1 MNIAFFD
8 FDGTMAK
15 GDSLLAFVA
24 FVRGKK
30 RLYWGLFSRCFILIG
45 YALGLISNTK
55 AKQALMRYFFAGM
68 DYKEFLQECE
78 RFCPELE
85 SRLKP
90 AALAR
95 LQWHK
100 DRGDR
105 VVMVSASFEEYLA
118 PLCARLGM
126 ECIGTRLATQLKKVD
141 SRGDSVLGRHSAD
154 FRDLEAAADSCSAA
168 KTSEAV
174 QDGGTQAGFFSKSLK
189 SYKSPTAK
197 RSFFRKQAIAVQ
209 GEAAAGFFRT
219 PRILEDTN
227 WGSLEKSTENTK
239 VDSSKQAYFSVI
251 ASRDSGVAIHNQKV
265 DSRNNA
271 QNVEISQNEKA
282 ESVFDNQAAGGRIFH
297 QNKQSGVSVSS
308 QVSLEK
314 SNAKTLESTFVS
326 GEFATPNCYGEQKA
340 VRIRARYDLSNYA
353 EIYAYGDSK
362 GDRAMLELATHA
374 FYKPF

>member
-15 GDSLLAFVA
+15 GDSLLGFVA

-55 AKQALMRYFFAGM
+55 AKQAVMRYFFANM

-78 RFCPELE
+78 RFCPDLE

-100 DRGDR
+100 DRGDV

-118 PLCARLGM
+118 PLCAKLGM
-126 ECIGTRLATQLKKVD
+126 ECIGTRLATQTQNKD
-141 SRGDSVLGRHSAD
+141 SRGGDSVLGSHSDDFAD
-154 FRDLEAAADSCSAA
+154 FKATADLKSCSA
-168 KTSEAV
+168 
-174 QDGGTQAGFFSKSLK
+174 LK
-189 SYKSPTAK
+189 ST
-197 RSFFRKQAIAVQ
+197 Q
-209 GEAAAGFFRT
+209 
-219 PRILEDTN
+219 
-227 WGSLEKSTENTK
+227 
-239 VDSSKQAYFSVI
+239 
-251 ASRDSGVAIHNQKV
+251 
-265 DSRNNA
+265 
-271 QNVEISQNEKA
+271 
-282 ESVFDNQAAGGRIFH
+282 
-297 QNKQSGVSVSS
+297 
-308 QVSLEK
+308 
-314 SNAKTLESTFVS
+314 TLESTFLS

-340 VRIRARYDLSNYA
+340 VRIKARYDLSRYE

-362 GDRAMLELATHA
+362 GDTAMLALATHA

>member
-126 ECIGTRLATQLKKVD
+126 ECVGTRLATQLKKVD
-141 SRGDSVLGRHSAD
+141 SRGDSVLGGHSAD
-154 FRDLEAAADSCSAA
+154 FRDLEAAADSCSAP

-174 QDGGTQAGFFSKSLK
+174 QDGGTQAGFFSKSPK
-189 SYKSPTAK
+189 SYESPTAK
-197 RSFFRKQAIAVQ
+197 RSFFRKQAKWCK
-209 GEAAAGFFRT
+209 AGARKQVSSVI
-219 PRILEDTN
+219 PRILEVEN
-227 WGSLEKSTENTK
+227 QVEYKKST
-239 VDSSKQAYFSVI
+239 Q
-251 ASRDSGVAIHNQKV
+251 
-265 DSRNNA
+265 
-271 QNVEISQNEKA
+271 
-282 ESVFDNQAAGGRIFH
+282 
-297 QNKQSGVSVSS
+297 
-308 QVSLEK
+308 
-314 SNAKTLESTFVS
+314 TLESTFVS

>member
-8 FDGTMAK
+8 FDGTIAK

-55 AKQALMRYFFAGM
+55 AKQAVMRYFFANM

-78 RFCPELE
+78 RFCPDLE

-100 DRGDR
+100 DRGDV

-126 ECIGTRLATQLKKVD
+126 ECIGTRLATQTQNKD
-141 SRGDSVLGRHSAD
+141 SRGGDSVLGSHSDD
-154 FRDLEAAADSCSAA
+154 FE
-168 KTSEAV
+168 
-174 QDGGTQAGFFSKSLK
+174 
-189 SYKSPTAK
+189 
-197 RSFFRKQAIAVQ
+197 
-209 GEAAAGFFRT
+209 
-219 PRILEDTN
+219 
-227 WGSLEKSTENTK
+227 
-239 VDSSKQAYFSVI
+239 
-251 ASRDSGVAIHNQKV
+251 
-265 DSRNNA
+265 
-271 QNVEISQNEKA
+271 
-282 ESVFDNQAAGGRIFH
+282 
-297 QNKQSGVSVSS
+297 
-308 QVSLEK
+308 
-314 SNAKTLESTFVS
+314 TLESTFLS

-340 VRIRARYDLSNYA
+340 VRIKARYDLSSYE

-362 GDRAMLELATHA
+362 GDRAMLALATHA

>member
-15 GDSLLAFVA
+15 GDSLLGFVA

-55 AKQALMRYFFAGM
+55 AKQAVMRYFFANM

-78 RFCPELE
+78 RFCPDLE

-100 DRGDR
+100 DRGDV

-118 PLCARLGM
+118 PLCAKLGM
-126 ECIGTRLATQLKKVD
+126 ECIGTRLATQTQNKDSRGGDSSCGLESQAGSEKVD
-141 SRGDSVLGRHSAD
+141 SR
-154 FRDLEAAADSCSAA
+154 
-168 KTSEAV
+168 
-174 QDGGTQAGFFSKSLK
+174 
-189 SYKSPTAK
+189 
-197 RSFFRKQAIAVQ
+197 
-209 GEAAAGFFRT
+209 
-219 PRILEDTN
+219 
-227 WGSLEKSTENTK
+227 
-239 VDSSKQAYFSVI
+239 
-251 ASRDSGVAIHNQKV
+251 
-265 DSRNNA
+265 
-271 QNVEISQNEKA
+271 
-282 ESVFDNQAAGGRIFH
+282 
-297 QNKQSGVSVSS
+297 
-308 QVSLEK
+308 
-314 SNAKTLESTFVS
+314 LESTFLS
-326 GEFATPNCYGEQKA
+326 GEFATPNCYGEQKV
-340 VRIRARYDLSNYA
+340 VRIKARYDLSSYE

-362 GDRAMLELATHA
+362 GDRAMLALATHA

>member
-1 MNIAFFD
+1 M
-8 FDGTMAK
+8 G
-15 GDSLLAFVA
+15 G
-24 FVRGKK
+24 
-30 RLYWGLFSRCFILIG
+30 
-45 YALGLISNTK
+45 
-55 AKQALMRYFFAGM
+55 
-68 DYKEFLQECE
+68 
-78 RFCPELE
+78 
-85 SRLKP
+85 
-90 AALAR
+90 
-95 LQWHK
+95 
-100 DRGDR
+100 
-105 VVMVSASFEEYLA
+105 
-118 PLCARLGM
+118 
-126 ECIGTRLATQLKKVD
+126 
-141 SRGDSVLGRHSAD
+141 HSAD
-154 FRDLEAAADSCSAA
+154 FRDLEAAADSCSAP

-174 QDGGTQAGFFSKSLK
+174 QGASTQAGFFSKSPK
-189 SYKSPTAK
+189 SYESPTA
-197 RSFFRKQAIAVQ
+197 
-209 GEAAAGFFRT
+209 T

-227 WGSLEKSTENTK
+227 WGSLEKSTENT
-239 VDSSKQAYFSVI
+239 
-251 ASRDSGVAIHNQKV
+251 KV

-362 GDRAMLELATHA
+362 GDRAMLELATYA

>member
-30 RLYWGLFSRCFILIG
+30 RLYWGLISRCFILIG
-45 YALGLISNTK
+45 YAIGLISNTK
-55 AKQALMRYFFAGM
+55 AKQAVMRYFFADM
-68 DYKEFLQECE
+68 SYKEFLQECE
-78 RFCPELE
+78 RFCSELE

-100 DRGDR
+100 DRGDI

-126 ECIGTRLATQLKKVD
+126 ECIGTRLALD
-141 SRGDSVLGRHSAD
+141 SRVCGEQACESVL
-154 FRDLEAAADSCSAA
+154 
-168 KTSEAV
+168 
-174 QDGGTQAGFFSKSLK
+174 
-189 SYKSPTAK
+189 
-197 RSFFRKQAIAVQ
+197 
-209 GEAAAGFFRT
+209 
-219 PRILEDTN
+219 
-227 WGSLEKSTENTK
+227 
-239 VDSSKQAYFSVI
+239 
-251 ASRDSGVAIHNQKV
+251 
-265 DSRNNA
+265 
-271 QNVEISQNEKA
+271 
-282 ESVFDNQAAGGRIFH
+282 
-297 QNKQSGVSVSS
+297 
-308 QVSLEK
+308 
-314 SNAKTLESTFVS
+314 S

-340 VRIRARYDLSNYA
+340 VRIKARYDLSSYE

-362 GDRAMLELATHA
+362 GDVAMLALATHA

>member
-55 AKQALMRYFFAGM
+55 AKQAVMRYFFANM

-78 RFCPELE
+78 RFCPDLE

-100 DRGDR
+100 DRGDV

-118 PLCARLGM
+118 PLCAKLGM
-126 ECIGTRLATQLKKVD
+126 ECIGTRLATQTQNKD
-141 SRGDSVLGRHSAD
+141 SEEQEVG
-154 FRDLEAAADSCSAA
+154 
-168 KTSEAV
+168 
-174 QDGGTQAGFFSKSLK
+174 
-189 SYKSPTAK
+189 Y
-197 RSFFRKQAIAVQ
+197 
-209 GEAAAGFFRT
+209 
-219 PRILEDTN
+219 
-227 WGSLEKSTENTK
+227 EKST
-239 VDSSKQAYFSVI
+239 
-251 ASRDSGVAIHNQKV
+251 
-265 DSRNNA
+265 
-271 QNVEISQNEKA
+271 QN
-282 ESVFDNQAAGGRIFH
+282 
-297 QNKQSGVSVSS
+297 
-308 QVSLEK
+308 
-314 SNAKTLESTFVS
+314 LESTFLS

-340 VRIRARYDLSNYA
+340 VRIKARYDLSSYE

-362 GDRAMLELATHA
+362 GDTAMLALATHA

>member
-15 GDSLLAFVA
+15 GDSLLGFVA

-55 AKQALMRYFFAGM
+55 AKQAVMRYFFANM

-78 RFCPELE
+78 RFCPDLE

-100 DRGDR
+100 DRGDV

-118 PLCARLGM
+118 PLCAKLGM
-126 ECIGTRLATQLKKVD
+126 ECIGTRLATQTQNKD
-141 SRGDSVLGRHSAD
+141 SRGDSSCG
-154 FRDLEAAADSCSAA
+154 LES
-168 KTSEAV
+168 
-174 QDGGTQAGFFSKSLK
+174 QAGS
-189 SYKSPTAK
+189 
-197 RSFFRKQAIAVQ
+197 
-209 GEAAAGFFRT
+209 E
-219 PRILEDTN
+219 
-227 WGSLEKSTENTK
+227 
-239 VDSSKQAYFSVI
+239 
-251 ASRDSGVAIHNQKV
+251 KV
-265 DSRNNA
+265 DSR
-271 QNVEISQNEKA
+271 
-282 ESVFDNQAAGGRIFH
+282 
-297 QNKQSGVSVSS
+297 
-308 QVSLEK
+308 
-314 SNAKTLESTFVS
+314 LESTFLS

-340 VRIRARYDLSNYA
+340 VRIKARYDLSSYE

-362 GDRAMLELATHA
+362 GDTAMLALATHA

>member
-15 GDSLLAFVA
+15 GDSLLGFVA

-55 AKQALMRYFFAGM
+55 AKQAVMRYFFANM

-78 RFCPELE
+78 RFCPDLE

-100 DRGDR
+100 DRGDV

-118 PLCARLGM
+118 PLCAKLGM
-126 ECIGTRLATQLKKVD
+126 ECIGTRLAAQTQNKDSRGGDSSCGLESQAGSEKVD
-141 SRGDSVLGRHSAD
+141 SR
-154 FRDLEAAADSCSAA
+154 
-168 KTSEAV
+168 
-174 QDGGTQAGFFSKSLK
+174 
-189 SYKSPTAK
+189 
-197 RSFFRKQAIAVQ
+197 
-209 GEAAAGFFRT
+209 
-219 PRILEDTN
+219 
-227 WGSLEKSTENTK
+227 
-239 VDSSKQAYFSVI
+239 
-251 ASRDSGVAIHNQKV
+251 
-265 DSRNNA
+265 
-271 QNVEISQNEKA
+271 
-282 ESVFDNQAAGGRIFH
+282 
-297 QNKQSGVSVSS
+297 
-308 QVSLEK
+308 
-314 SNAKTLESTFVS
+314 LESTFLS
-326 GEFATPNCYGEQKA
+326 GEFATPNCYGEQKV
-340 VRIRARYDLSNYA
+340 VRIKARYDLSSYE

-362 GDRAMLELATHA
+362 GDTAMLALATHA

>member
-15 GDSLLAFVA
+15 GDSLLGFVA

-55 AKQALMRYFFAGM
+55 AKQAVMRYFFANM

-78 RFCPELE
+78 RFCPDLE

-100 DRGDR
+100 DRGDV

-118 PLCARLGM
+118 PLCAKLGM
-126 ECIGTRLATQLKKVD
+126 ECIGTRLATQTQNKDSRGGDSSCGLESQAGSEKVD
-141 SRGDSVLGRHSAD
+141 SR
-154 FRDLEAAADSCSAA
+154 
-168 KTSEAV
+168 
-174 QDGGTQAGFFSKSLK
+174 
-189 SYKSPTAK
+189 
-197 RSFFRKQAIAVQ
+197 
-209 GEAAAGFFRT
+209 
-219 PRILEDTN
+219 
-227 WGSLEKSTENTK
+227 
-239 VDSSKQAYFSVI
+239 
-251 ASRDSGVAIHNQKV
+251 
-265 DSRNNA
+265 
-271 QNVEISQNEKA
+271 
-282 ESVFDNQAAGGRIFH
+282 
-297 QNKQSGVSVSS
+297 
-308 QVSLEK
+308 
-314 SNAKTLESTFVS
+314 LESTFLS

-340 VRIRARYDLSNYA
+340 VRIKARYDLSSYE

-362 GDRAMLELATHA
+362 GDTAMLALATHA

>member
-15 GDSLLAFVA
+15 GDSLLGFVA

-55 AKQALMRYFFAGM
+55 AKQAVMRYFFANM

-78 RFCPELE
+78 RFCPDLE

-100 DRGDR
+100 DRGDV

-118 PLCARLGM
+118 PLCAKLGM
-126 ECIGTRLATQLKKVD
+126 ECIGTRLATQTQNKDSRGGDSSCGLESQAGSEKVD
-141 SRGDSVLGRHSAD
+141 SR
-154 FRDLEAAADSCSAA
+154 
-168 KTSEAV
+168 
-174 QDGGTQAGFFSKSLK
+174 
-189 SYKSPTAK
+189 
-197 RSFFRKQAIAVQ
+197 
-209 GEAAAGFFRT
+209 
-219 PRILEDTN
+219 
-227 WGSLEKSTENTK
+227 
-239 VDSSKQAYFSVI
+239 
-251 ASRDSGVAIHNQKV
+251 
-265 DSRNNA
+265 
-271 QNVEISQNEKA
+271 
-282 ESVFDNQAAGGRIFH
+282 
-297 QNKQSGVSVSS
+297 
-308 QVSLEK
+308 
-314 SNAKTLESTFVS
+314 LESTFLS
-326 GEFATPNCYGEQKA
+326 GEFATPNCYGEQKV
-340 VRIRARYDLSNYA
+340 VRIKARYDLSSYE

-362 GDRAMLELATHA
+362 GDTAMLALATHA

>member
-15 GDSLLAFVA
+15 GDSLLGFVA

-55 AKQALMRYFFAGM
+55 AKQAVMRYFFANM

-78 RFCPELE
+78 RFCPDLE

-100 DRGDR
+100 DRGDV

-118 PLCARLGM
+118 PLCAKLGM
-126 ECIGTRLATQLKKVD
+126 ECIGTRLATQVQKVD
-141 SRGDSVLGRHSAD
+141 SRGGDSSCG
-154 FRDLEAAADSCSAA
+154 LES
-168 KTSEAV
+168 
-174 QDGGTQAGFFSKSLK
+174 QAGS
-189 SYKSPTAK
+189 
-197 RSFFRKQAIAVQ
+197 
-209 GEAAAGFFRT
+209 E
-219 PRILEDTN
+219 
-227 WGSLEKSTENTK
+227 
-239 VDSSKQAYFSVI
+239 
-251 ASRDSGVAIHNQKV
+251 KV
-265 DSRNNA
+265 DSR
-271 QNVEISQNEKA
+271 
-282 ESVFDNQAAGGRIFH
+282 
-297 QNKQSGVSVSS
+297 
-308 QVSLEK
+308 
-314 SNAKTLESTFVS
+314 LESTFLS
-326 GEFATPNCYGEQKA
+326 GEFATPNCYGWQKA
-340 VRIRARYDLSNYA
+340 VRIQARYDLSSYE

-362 GDRAMLELATHA
+362 GDTAMLALATHA

>member
-15 GDSLLAFVA
+15 GDSLLGFVA

-55 AKQALMRYFFAGM
+55 AKQAVMRYFFANM
-68 DYKEFLQECE
+68 DYKGFLQECE
-78 RFCPELE
+78 RFCPDLE

-100 DRGDR
+100 DRGDV

-118 PLCARLGM
+118 PLCAKLGM
-126 ECIGTRLATQLKKVD
+126 ECIGTRLATQTHNKD
-141 SRGDSVLGRHSAD
+141 SRGGDSSCG
-154 FRDLEAAADSCSAA
+154 LES
-168 KTSEAV
+168 
-174 QDGGTQAGFFSKSLK
+174 QAGS
-189 SYKSPTAK
+189 
-197 RSFFRKQAIAVQ
+197 
-209 GEAAAGFFRT
+209 E
-219 PRILEDTN
+219 
-227 WGSLEKSTENTK
+227 K
-239 VDSSKQAYFSVI
+239 VDSS
-251 ASRDSGVAIHNQKV
+251 
-265 DSRNNA
+265 
-271 QNVEISQNEKA
+271 
-282 ESVFDNQAAGGRIFH
+282 
-297 QNKQSGVSVSS
+297 
-308 QVSLEK
+308 
-314 SNAKTLESTFVS
+314 LESTFLS

-340 VRIRARYDLSNYA
+340 VRIKARYDLSSYE

-362 GDRAMLELATHA
+362 GDAAMLALATHA

>member
-15 GDSLLAFVA
+15 GDSLLGFVA

-55 AKQALMRYFFAGM
+55 AKQAVMRYFFANM

-78 RFCPELE
+78 RFCPDLE

-100 DRGDR
+100 DRGDV

-118 PLCARLGM
+118 PLCAKLGM
-126 ECIGTRLATQLKKVD
+126 ECIGTRLATQTHNKDSRGGDSSCGLESQAGSEKVD
-141 SRGDSVLGRHSAD
+141 SR
-154 FRDLEAAADSCSAA
+154 
-168 KTSEAV
+168 
-174 QDGGTQAGFFSKSLK
+174 
-189 SYKSPTAK
+189 
-197 RSFFRKQAIAVQ
+197 
-209 GEAAAGFFRT
+209 
-219 PRILEDTN
+219 
-227 WGSLEKSTENTK
+227 
-239 VDSSKQAYFSVI
+239 
-251 ASRDSGVAIHNQKV
+251 
-265 DSRNNA
+265 
-271 QNVEISQNEKA
+271 
-282 ESVFDNQAAGGRIFH
+282 
-297 QNKQSGVSVSS
+297 
-308 QVSLEK
+308 
-314 SNAKTLESTFVS
+314 LESTFLS

-340 VRIRARYDLSNYA
+340 VRIKARYDLSSYE

-362 GDRAMLELATHA
+362 GDTAMLALATHA

>member
-154 FRDLEAAADSCSAA
+154 FGDLEAAADSCSAP

-174 QDGGTQAGFFSKSLK
+174 QGASTQAGFF
-189 SYKSPTAK
+189 
-197 RSFFRKQAIAVQ
+197 RN
-209 GEAAAGFFRT
+209 
-219 PRILEDTN
+219 PRILKDAN
-227 WGSLEKSTENTK
+227 WGSLEKSTENKK
-239 VDSSKQAYFSVI
+239 VDSSKQAPFSVI
-251 ASRDSGVAIHNQKV
+251 ASRDSGVAIHSQKV

-297 QNKQSGVSVSS
+297 QNKRSGVSVSS

-314 SNAKTLESTFVS
+314 STQTLESTFVS

>member
-15 GDSLLAFVA
+15 GDSLLGFVA

-55 AKQALMRYFFAGM
+55 AKQAVMRYFFANM

-78 RFCPELE
+78 RFCPDLE

-100 DRGDR
+100 DRGDV

-118 PLCARLGM
+118 PLCAKLGM
-126 ECIGTRLATQLKKVD
+126 ECIGTRLATQTHNKDSRGGDSSCGLESQAGSEKVD
-141 SRGDSVLGRHSAD
+141 SR
-154 FRDLEAAADSCSAA
+154 
-168 KTSEAV
+168 
-174 QDGGTQAGFFSKSLK
+174 
-189 SYKSPTAK
+189 
-197 RSFFRKQAIAVQ
+197 
-209 GEAAAGFFRT
+209 
-219 PRILEDTN
+219 
-227 WGSLEKSTENTK
+227 
-239 VDSSKQAYFSVI
+239 
-251 ASRDSGVAIHNQKV
+251 
-265 DSRNNA
+265 
-271 QNVEISQNEKA
+271 
-282 ESVFDNQAAGGRIFH
+282 
-297 QNKQSGVSVSS
+297 
-308 QVSLEK
+308 
-314 SNAKTLESTFVS
+314 LESTFLS

-340 VRIRARYDLSNYA
+340 VRIKARYDLSSYE

-362 GDRAMLELATHA
+362 GDAAMLALATHA